1 MLVAWDTLE
10 APTYR
15 HEQFP
20 AYQSG
25 REFNDAIIEQLEAI
39 PEFVA
44 ACGFQN
50 RRRRVSRRTIF

>member
-15 HEQFP
+15 HYKFP

-25 REFNDAIIEQLEAI
+25 FDALLEQFHVL

-44 ACGFQN
+44 ACGFQ
-50 RRRRVSRRTIF
+50 SRIGVIAAPHA